1 MNIKNIKKNQFKN
14 KNILITGCTK
24 GIGKSLTIMLSQ
36 LGANV
41 IMLSRN
47 EKEMDELY
55 DLMKDEYHT
64 EPCILK
70 CDLNSLDE
78 EKAKEIANI
87 VLEHYKSLDG
97 IVFNAAIL
105 DKMSNIEGFDL
116 KTWQKVL
123 NVNLTSSFIL
133 SKHLIPL
140 IQKSLSP
147 RIIFTTSGISKKA
160 KAFWGPYAV
169 SKAGINALAD
179 ILIDELEPVSDIR
192 IFNFNPKATR
202 TDMRSIAY
210 PAENPSKIKKPEDLM
225 DYYLWMLS
233 SESKSY
239 KGNHIRVSHM
249 CVSIC
254 MFHIMD
260 CHMYAIIYRVVICVH
275 P

>member
-24 GIGKSLTIMLSQ
+24 GIGKSLTIKLSQ

-55 DLMKDEYHT
+55 DLMKDKYHT

-87 VLEHYKSLDG
+87 VLKHYKSLDG

-133 SKHLIPL
+133 SKHTL
-140 IQKSLSP
+140 
-147 RIIFTTSGISKKA
+147 
-160 KAFWGPYAV
+160 
-169 SKAGINALAD
+169 
-179 ILIDELEPVSDIR
+179 
-192 IFNFNPKATR
+192 FNVFPHK
-202 TDMRSIAY
+202 
-210 PAENPSKIKKPEDLM
+210 PIKL
-225 DYYLWMLS
+225 
-233 SESKSY
+233 
-239 KGNHIRVSHM
+239 N
-249 CVSIC
+249 
-254 MFHIMD
+254 
-260 CHMYAIIYRVVICVH
+260 
-275 P
+275 

>member
-1 MNIKNIKKNQFKN
+1 
-14 KNILITGCTK
+14 
-24 GIGKSLTIMLSQ
+24 
-36 LGANV
+36 
-41 IMLSRN
+41 MLSRN

-55 DLMKDEYHT
+55 DLMKDEYQT

-87 VLEHYKSLDG
+87 VIKHYKSLDG

-147 RIIFTTSGISKKA
+147 RIFLPLQVLAKKLRP
-160 KAFWGPYAV
+160 FGGPTQYQ
-169 SKAGINALAD
+169 KQ
-179 ILIDELEPVSDIR
+179 E
-192 IFNFNPKATR
+192 
-202 TDMRSIAY
+202 
-210 PAENPSKIKKPEDLM
+210 
-225 DYYLWMLS
+225 
-233 SESKSY
+233 
-239 KGNHIRVSHM
+239 
-249 CVSIC
+249 
-254 MFHIMD
+254 
-260 CHMYAIIYRVVICVH
+260 
-275 P
+275 